1 MQGDERQDEG
11 GNNDDAASRHER
23 LHATPRGLFKP
34 GPIKVARSQDPR
46 SVEFL
51 RWYKF
56 ILFVLKLT
64 LFLF

>member
-34 GPIKVARSQDPR
+34 GPIKVAFSGPSFTY
-46 SVEFL
+46 SVHWYEF
-51 RWYKF
+51 
-56 ILFVLKLT
+56 I
-64 LFLF
+64 